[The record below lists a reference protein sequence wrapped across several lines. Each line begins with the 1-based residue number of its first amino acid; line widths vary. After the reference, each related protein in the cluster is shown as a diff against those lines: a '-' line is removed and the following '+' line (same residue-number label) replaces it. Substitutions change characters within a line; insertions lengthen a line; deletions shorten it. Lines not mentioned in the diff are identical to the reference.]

1 MTQWFMQSAA
11 AELGPFAPSQVLD
24 MVRRG
29 EITRETKLKK
39 DDSAW
44 FPAGE
49 IGGLFEAAVRST
61 VRYLCP
67 VCRGEVKIPPCECPH
82 CGRQIDVAHRNVV
95 EHKIETASRNG
106 QAPGGPG
113 ATMQGWL
120 NKIKRRGNS

>member
-11 AELGPFAPSQVLD
+11 AELGPFAPSQVLE

-29 EITRETKLKK
+29 EITRDTKLKK

-61 VRYLCP
+61 IRYLCP
-67 VCRGEVKIPPCECPH
+67 ACRVEVKMPPCECPN
-82 CGRQIDVAHRNVV
+82 CGRQIDVAYREVTQHQIESSARNSQ
-95 EHKIETASRNG
+95 T
-106 QAPGGPG
+106 PGKP
-113 ATMQGWL
+113 AVSMQGWL
-120 NKIKRRGNS
+120 NKIRRRGSS

>member
-11 AELGPFAPSQVLD
+11 AELGPFAPSQVLE

-49 IGGLFEAAVRST
+49 IGGLFEAALRPT
-61 VRYLCP
+61 IGYLCP
-67 VCRGEVKIPPCECPH
+67 VCRGDIKIPPCECPH
-82 CGRQIDVAHRNVV
+82 CGRQVDVAHRKVT
-95 EHKIETASRNG
+95 EHKIETSSPNG
-106 QAPGGPG
+106 QTPGGPG
-113 ATMQGWL
+113 VGMQGWL
-120 NKIKRRGNS
+120 NKIRRRGKS

>member
-11 AELGPFAPSQVLD
+11 AELGPFAPSQVLE

-49 IGGLFEAAVRST
+49 IGGLFEAAVRPT
-61 VRYLCP
+61 VKYLCP
-67 VCRGEVKIPPCECPH
+67 ICRGEVKIPPCECPH
-82 CGRQIDVAHRNVV
+82 CGRQIDVAHRKVV
-95 EHKIETASRNG
+95 EHTIETAGRNG
-106 QAPGGPG
+106 QAPSGPG
-113 ATMQGWL
+113 ASMQSWL
-120 NKIKRRGNS
+120 DKIRRRGNS